1 MIQTKGKTTPVK
13 NKNAKNKRVQ
23 SKKAALCSTLFAAV
37 ATMAVM
43 VPEQAEASFIYTFG
57 GEVTNPA
64 TTSLNVGDAF
74 SGSFEF
80 TIENPDQFPENPSFS
95 SPVLNVI
102 SGSLTV
108 GTDTVMLASVLSSI
122 FSTDFDD
129 HISIGV
135 GVASGST
142 IGGASLFG
150 GEDGI
155 FQVDFI
161 LHDFSGSA
169 LSSDNFLDALA
180 SSASFPASG
189 STSVLRIPTGGD
201 IFGVFDP
208 TAFSLTDT
216 RVSPVPLP
224 AAAWLFLSGLGG
236 LGALKLKR
244 QKTVA

>member
-1 MIQTKGKTTPVK
+1 MIQIMGKNTLVK

-64 TTSLNVGDAF
+64 ATSLNVGDAF

-80 TIENPDQFPENPSFS
+80 TIDNPDQVPEDPGFS
-95 SPVLNVI
+95 QPVLNLI
-102 SGSLTV
+102 SGSFTV
-108 GTDTVMLASVLSSI
+108 GTDTVMLTSVQPTIVDDGSSDIILINFGIASFSS
-122 FSTDFDD
+122 
-129 HISIGV
+129 
-135 GVASGST
+135 
-142 IGGASLFG
+142 IGGASLGSG
-150 GEDGI
+150 GPVFFLND
-155 FQVDFI
+155 
-161 LHDFSGSA
+161 LSASA
-169 LSSDNFLDALA
+169 LSSDNLLDALA
-180 SSASFPASG
+180 SSASFP
-189 STSVLRIPTGGD
+189 LDTGLSLFLISARGGN
-201 IFGVFDP
+201 ITGQFDP

>member
-57 GEVTNPA
+57 GEVTSPA

-80 TIENPDQFPENPSFS
+80 TIDNPDQFPEDPFFGL
-95 SPVLNVI
+95 PVVNLI
-102 SGSLTV
+102 SGSFTV
-108 GTDTVMLASVLSSI
+108 GTDTVMIDSVGPAI
-122 FSTDFDD
+122 FNTDFS
-129 HISIGV
+129 HTIEIELGV
-135 GVASGST
+135 PSGST
-142 IGGASLFG
+142 VGGASLFG
-150 GEDGI
+150 NS
-155 FQVDFI
+155 FLSLVDP
-161 LHDFSGSA
+161 SA
-169 LSSDNFLDALA
+169 SVLSSDNFLDALA
-180 SSASFPASG
+180 SSASFPESI
-189 STSVLRIPTGGD
+189 STFLIFTSTGGF
-201 IFGVFDP
+201 ITSQFDP
-208 TAFSLTDT
+208 AAFSLTDT

>member
-80 TIENPDQFPENPSFS
+80 TIDEDPADPGISF
-95 SPVLNVI
+95 PVLNLI
-102 SGSLTV
+102 SGSFTV
-108 GTDTVMLASVLSSI
+108 GTDTVMIASLEESSI
-122 FSTDFDD
+122 IDTNSSDEILIQF
-129 HISIGV
+129 

-142 IGGASLFG
+142 IGGVSLF
-150 GEDGI
+150 DPPALSI
-155 FQVDFI
+155 SNLIDT
-161 LHDFSGSA
+161 SGSV
-169 LSSDNFLDALA
+169 LSSTNFLDALA
-180 SSASFPASG
+180 SSASFPVFS
-189 STSVLRIPTGGD
+189 STFQIFSTGGN
-201 IFGVFDP
+201 IVGQFDP

>member
-57 GEVTNPA
+57 GEVTDPGP
-64 TTSLNVGDAF
+64 TFFNVGDAF

-80 TIENPDQFPENPSFS
+80 TIDNPDQFPDNPSFS
-95 SPVLNVI
+95 SQVLNLI
-102 SGSLTV
+102 SGSFTV
-108 GTDTVMLASVLSSI
+108 ATDTVTIDSVEAFVGNDVDQQEDVLDI
-122 FSTDFDD
+122 LFSN
-129 HISIGV
+129 
-135 GVASGST
+135 ASGSG
-142 IGGASLFG
+142 IGGASFDRLGSRLNLF
-150 GEDGI
+150 
-155 FQVDFI
+155 DFPG
-161 LHDFSGSA
+161 LA
-169 LSSDNFLDALA
+169 LSSDNFLEALA
-180 SSASFPASG
+180 SSASFPVSG
-189 STSVLRIPTGGD
+189 SIFIVSLSGGPLV
-201 IFGVFDP
+201 GQFDP

-216 RVSPVPLP
+216 HVSPVPLP